1 MKFLLSI
8 LTSILIFITIG
19 VQAKDT
25 KRTTDDLLLLPL
37 GISRDY
43 NIRRA
48 FTGGDSL
55 DQRQAKEL
63 AQEQEIIRQRAE
75 QLRRSNGSNA
85 RGEEDTSERSKG
97 TMPAEKLYYS
107 EEIGYNCVSFAQTKG
122 FNQTGFQYAKYI
134 STTEN
139 EPRVG
144 GFLVTYEGYYGHVVW
159 IRQIKA
165 ETLVIEESN
174 YISGWVTSREIP
186 RDYNQ
191 IKGYL

>member
-8 LTSILIFITIG
+8 LTSIILLTLSIG
-19 VQAKDT
+19 IQAKDT
-25 KRTTDDLLLLPL
+25 KNDLLLLPL

-48 FTGGDSL
+48 FAGGDSL

-63 AQEQEIIRQRAE
+63 AQREAEVRQRAE
-75 QLRRSNGSNA
+75 ALYAGS
-85 RGEEDTSERSKG
+85 GETSKG

-165 ETLVIEESN
+165 ETLIIEESN